1 MWKATK
7 RVRSCQVCVA
17 FSNINIITGSECKF
31 HGKIILQT
39 TTNHGKEH
47 KMFSK
52 KIILISIVGTV
63 LFTCLGQALGGTL
76 VIRSSTSRGYRVA
89 RPIMPRVY
97 NHPIHKKHAFIH
109 PHHRTF
115 VKRRPHP
122 HKVVVVRRPWR
133 RQIAVN
139 LVPTVTVRTRE
150 IAVEHTTVTVWITN
164 SNGSQMSVSLQKSG
178 PGFVGPR
185 GEYYPNMPTEEQL
198 RMVYGF

>member
-1 MWKATK
+1 
-7 RVRSCQVCVA
+7 
-17 FSNINIITGSECKF
+17 
-31 HGKIILQT
+31 
-39 TTNHGKEH
+39 
-47 KMFSK
+47 MFSK

-63 LFTCLGQALGGTL
+63 LLACFGQALGGTL
-76 VIRSSTSRGYRVA
+76 VIRSSTSRGHRIA
-89 RPIMPRVY
+89 RPIMPRIY
-97 NHPIHKKHAFIH
+97 NHPFHRKHAFVR

-115 VKRRPHP
+115 VKRRPHA
-122 HKVVVVRRPWR
+122 HNVVVRRPRR

-150 IAVEHTTVTVWITN
+150 IAVEQTTVTVWITN
-164 SNGSQMSVSLQKSG
+164 SNGSQTSVSLRRSG

>member
-1 MWKATK
+1 
-7 RVRSCQVCVA
+7 
-17 FSNINIITGSECKF
+17 
-31 HGKIILQT
+31 
-39 TTNHGKEH
+39 
-47 KMFSK
+47 MFSK

-63 LFTCLGQALGGTL
+63 LLACAGQALGGTL
-76 VIRSSTSRGYRVA
+76 VIRSSTSRGHRIA

-97 NHPIHKKHAFIH
+97 NHPFHKKRIFIH

-122 HKVVVVRRPWR
+122 HKVVVVRRPRR

-139 LVPTVTVRTRE
+139 LVPTVTVTTRE
-150 IAVEHTTVTVWITN
+150 IAVEQTTVTVWITN
-164 SNGSQMSVSLQKSG
+164 SNGSQRSVSLQKNG

-185 GEYYPNMPTEEQL
+185 GEYYTNMPTEKQL